1 MKKDM
6 VIVNFRVAVKAF
18 IVEGER
24 LFAIKRASDDIQS
37 PNIWE
42 IPGGRLELGED
53 PILGVMREIR
63 EETGMYIDVKYP
75 MTIRHFERADG
86 QIITMIVFL
95 CKPKGGEL
103 KRSEE
108 HSNFEWID
116 IENCE
121 EKLTDFF
128 HKEVQV
134 YRRLRLSKLT

>member
-6 VIVNFRVAVKAF
+6 IIVNFRVAVKAF

-24 LFAIKRASDDIQS
+24 LFAIKRVGDDVQS

-95 CKPKGGEL
+95 CKPRGGEM
-103 KRSEE
+103 KISDE
-108 HSNFEWID
+108 HSDFEWID

-134 YRRLRLSKLT
+134 YRRLRLSKLV